1 MVLHHS
7 SFKRVGF
14 ITDHANGFLIHWW
27 SSEEGICSVTPKRR
41 KTSCGED
48 SDNDYCEKASSI
60 DRELSKRL
68 SGDSTDSLGVPR
80 IYGIRR
86 SRRVSSVS
94 ILFLRLPL
102 VRAL

>member
-1 MVLHHS
+1 M
-7 SFKRVGF
+7 
-14 ITDHANGFLIHWW
+14 ANGLPMHW

-41 KTSCGED
+41 KTSCSED
-48 SDNDYCEKASSI
+48 SDNDDCEKAGSI
-60 DRELSKRL
+60 GRELSKRL
-68 SGDSTDSLGVPR
+68 SGDSADSLGVPR